1 MLDLRSRDP
10 ERQSADRPVALLA
23 AYLFLA
29 AVVVGAV
36 LGGSRQAI
44 WLGAVLALAGIPW
57 LLAWRGRARLIAEAR
72 AGLPF
77 HMRGERPGI
86 WAVAPLAGGA
96 LAFAMGGLL
105 GIDSG
110 LLRVALAAVGAAAY
124 TWLLARVERAYEAAI
139 RIDRVARG
147 TPPEPEEAEI
157 VVRRQAEPA
166 SAHGPAHERA

>member
-1 MLDLRSRDP
+1 MLDLLSRDP

-36 LGGSRQAI
+36 LGGSRRAI

-57 LLAWRGRARLIAEAR
+57 LLAWRGRVRLPAEVR
-72 AGLPF
+72 AGVPF

-86 WAVAPLAGGA
+86 WAIAPLAGGA
-96 LAFAMGGLL
+96 LAFAAGGLL

-110 LLRVALAAVGAAAY
+110 PLRMAPCAAAAAGHTWLLGRGGRGAAA
-124 TWLLARVERAYEAAI
+124 
-139 RIDRVARG
+139 
-147 TPPEPEEAEI
+147 
-157 VVRRQAEPA
+157 
-166 SAHGPAHERA
+166 

>member
-36 LGGSRQAI
+36 LGGSRRAI

-57 LLAWRGRARLIAEAR
+57 LLAWRGRARLPAEAR
-72 AGLPF
+72 AALPF

-86 WAVAPLAGGA
+86 WAIAPLAGAA
-96 LAFAMGGLL
+96 LAFAAGGLL

-110 LLRVALAAVGAAAY
+110 LLRVALCAAAAAAY
-124 TWLLARVERAYEAAI
+124 TWLLVCVERAYEAAI
-139 RIDRVARG
+139 GLDRLPRRL
-147 TPPEPEEAEI
+147 PPEPTEAEI
-157 VVRRQAEPA
+157 SVRRQTVAETAQTPA
-166 SAHGPAHERA
+166 SPT